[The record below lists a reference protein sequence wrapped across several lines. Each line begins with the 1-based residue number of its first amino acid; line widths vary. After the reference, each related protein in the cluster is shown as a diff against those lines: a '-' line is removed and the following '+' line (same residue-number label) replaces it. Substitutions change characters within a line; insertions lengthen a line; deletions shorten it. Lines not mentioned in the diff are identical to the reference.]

1 MSNIVERLRERSQN
15 LWTYD
20 KELKD
25 NLLVREAADEIERL
39 RLERQ
44 AMVERINALQDEVMY
59 WQREAMKQQGRD

>member
-25 NLLVREAADEIERL
+25 NLLVGEAADEIERL
-39 RLERQ
+39 Q
-44 AMVERINALQDEVMY
+44 RIVKIMQTLTLKDMPQ
-59 WQREAMKQQGRD
+59 